1 MVQHASKPFDIQS
14 PQKIAMEYGGN
25 KQKIAQ
31 AMQLGIVDSTAG
43 VLAGMFIDK
52 MRSAQMQEQAQQP
65 TIAQQVMGG
74 AQPSPAAGAPPAGG
88 LGAASQGAPP
98 MAPSAPPQGGMPPAP
113 PMGAPPQGAPPM
125 GMADGGLASLP
136 IPDNMF
142 DESDNGGYGD
152 GYSGGGLVAFAEG
165 GPLGPWFEETAVAA
179 IPGINIAGR
188 ARTAERNRQVG
199 GVSGSFHIGDN
210 ARDFT
215 PPPGMSLTQLG
226 DRLKQLYGPG
236 YDVIYNT
243 KGHYDHVHVEPGPEL
258 GRKIRGGAAPA
269 GWERLSSPRGMPEET
284 LAAAMPGAF
293 RAAEEYYA
301 ANMPE
306 RKNEGLNLLAAE
318 SRRML
323 DPAEQ
328 KRQRDEDK
336 WMTLAEIGFNM
347 ASSNSPYLLQ
357 AVGAAAAAALPG
369 ARAAKKEREANKR
382 EAIRNLAAV
391 EDITYKQAADKA
403 NFVREY
409 AGMQLGLKKEDIARQ
424 YDRWKTLTQEEGDTT
439 RTSLQVAGGI
449 SQANISASSYANT
462 ADKQIRAAQIAANA
476 QARKE
481 AVDLAQKDP
490 RWMTATQKGDTA
502 TAAAIVEEY
511 YNRSRVSLG
520 GGLSDL
526 GDAGGFSAG
535 QGRTV
540 SQGRIVNAV
549 PIPR

>member
-1 MVQHASKPFDIQS
+1 MAQQASKPFDIQS

-52 MRSAQMQEQAQQP
+52 MRAAQMQEQMPQA

-98 MAPSAPPQGGMPPAP
+98 MAPPPPPQGGMPPAP

-258 GRKIRGGAAPA
+258 GRKIRGGEAVTPNIPERDIGTAAGRFGAPWIYFEA
-269 GWERLSSPRGMPEET
+269 LQKRFGPTPEEQEIDT
-284 LAAAMPGAF
+284 ARMARAKELASP
-293 RAAEEYYA
+293 EYQDKI
-301 ANMPE
+301 
-306 RKNEGLNLLAAE
+306 RKQDMWEALA
-318 SRRML
+318 
-323 DPAEQ
+323 Q
-328 KRQRDEDK
+328 
-336 WMTLAEIGFNM
+336 IGFNM
-347 ASSNSPYLLQ
+347 ASSKSPYLLQ
-357 AVGAAAAAALPG
+357 AVGEAAAAALPG
-369 ARAAKKEREANKR
+369 ARVARKEREALKDRALDAMGAMNGAR
-382 EAIRNLAAV
+382 RRDNLALFGAAV
-391 EDITYKQAADKA
+391 DMAKAGQQQEQFERGLEEKGVERRHEMDMLERKIDAELSAA
-403 NFVREY
+403 R
-409 AGMQLGLKKEDIARQ
+409 
-424 YDRWKTLTQEEGDTT
+424 
-439 RTSLQVAGGI
+439 
-449 SQANISASSYANT
+449 ISASAKDRDLMTTAVMNKYAELQKINAGRPMKQANEPFDPYRHRL
-462 ADKQIRAAQIAANA
+462 ADETVFDNA
-476 QARKE
+476 FKSVIGTRYPK
-481 AVDLAQKDP
+481 
-490 RWMTATQKGDTA
+490 TSGDTG
-502 TAAAIVEEY
+502 Y
-511 YNRSRVSLG
+511 GLPG
-520 GGLSDL
+520 GGGAAPSNQYS
-526 GDAGGFSAG
+526 GFTAEQVG
-535 QGRTV
+535 
-540 SQGRIVNAV
+540 
-549 PIPR
+549 